1 LEKEKIKNMKQE
13 FLAKILPLCVG
24 VFVLSIIISY
34 AVLAWTEP
42 STTSPGGNIAAP
54 INTGNIAQSKDGALG
69 FGGTSSGLMYW
80 IKKIGDSF
88 ALVNNADQTNLT
100 LGQDGHLSLNQ
111 NNALISNVKDPIA
124 NQDAAT
130 KAYVDAQVISA
141 GAPKG
146 TCQGNLLSIQFTA
159 ATYDGNLGGVAG
171 ANEKCNAEY
180 PGYHFCHENEVY
192 NAGRIGCLP
201 NPLQF
206 SFNRRD
212 NR

>member
-1 LEKEKIKNMKQE
+1 MKQE

-88 ALVNNADQTNLT
+88 ALVNNADQTNLI

-130 KAYVDAQVISA
+130 KAYVDAQVSGGEGCGETVPIPPNNGKMVFLACPTQNITIYGGLSA
-141 GAPKG
+141 
-146 TCQGNLLSIQFTA
+146 
-159 ATYDGNLGGVAG
+159 NLGGIAG
-171 ANEKCNAEY
+171 ANAICQQEALWVGA
-180 PGYHFCHENEVY
+180 PGIYK
-192 NAGRIGCLP
+192 A
-201 NPLQF
+201 
-206 SFNRRD
+206 
-212 NR
+212 

>member
-1 LEKEKIKNMKQE
+1 
-13 FLAKILPLCVG
+13 LPILCVG
-24 VFVLSIIISY
+24 VFVLSIIIGY

-42 STTSPGGNIAAP
+42 STTPPDGNIAAP

-146 TCQGNLLSIQFTA
+146 TCQGNLLNIAFTVA
-159 ATYDGNLGGVAG
+159 QYDGNLGGVAG
-171 ANEKCNAEY
+171 ANEKM
-180 PGYHFCHENEVY
+180 
-192 NAGRIGCLP
+192 
-201 NPLQF
+201 
-206 SFNRRD
+206 
-212 NR
+212 